1 MNIHTGDLIRD
12 KMNTYQIQG
21 FDYDQY
27 AKRKDVV
34 VRCIRGPYIG
44 TVRQVMLS
52 TMESMYAEGQLF
64 VVVGPSESV

>member
-1 MNIHTGDLIRD
+1 MNIHVGDLVQD

-27 AKRKDVV
+27 SKRKGVV
-34 VRCIRGPYIG
+34 VRCIRGPYVG

-52 TMESMYAEGQLF
+52 TMEKMHAEGQLF
-64 VVVGPSESV
+64 VVDKHPESV

>member
-1 MNIHTGDLIRD
+1 MNIHVGDLIRD

-27 AKRKDVV
+27 AKRKGVV

-64 VVVGPSESV
+64 VVDKPVESV

>member
-27 AKRKDVV
+27 AKRKGVV
-34 VRCIRGPYIG
+34 VRCIRGPCIG

-64 VVVGPSESV
+64 VVDRQSV